1 MIRNLRRSTLAKN
14 ILMSFQTLI
23 SGKTAHTSLIL
34 DYNNACI
41 GNGMLQSRS
50 RNQNAVTLSWIRH

>member
-1 MIRNLRRSTLAKN
+1 MLTSSTLATN
-14 ILMSFQTLI
+14 ILLSLQTLI
-23 SGKTAHTSLIL
+23 SGKSAHTSLIL